1 MQFIRTNLC
10 VLVYNNSNDYQGG
23 YIMDERLLRFFK
35 KINFN
40 DVSSFDEATLKE
52 CVVNK
57 KESYWT
63 L

>member
-1 MQFIRTNLC
+1 
-10 VLVYNNSNDYQGG
+10 
-23 YIMDERLLRFFK
+23 MDERLLRFFK

-63 L
+63 LKINSANIININ